1 MFHVKP
7 RHAEAA
13 SLHSAAM
20 DEAWARYDVVVIGGG
35 HAGCEAAAA
44 AARVGTR
51 TALVTHRRET
61 IGEMSCNPAI
71 GGLAKGHLV
80 REIDALD
87 GVMGRAIDRAGIQF
101 RLLNRSKGPA
111 VRGPRAQADRKL
123 YRQAMTALLA
133 EQPGLDIVEGAAE
146 DLAFDAHGALAG
158 LVLEDGRTIA
168 AGRVVITTGT
178 FLGGL
183 IHIGAEKIPAGRV
196 GEAPSHGLSRMLRGT
211 GFALGRLKTG
221 TPPRLDGKT
230 IDWAGLTVQQGDDPP
245 LPFSFLTERIATPQ
259 VVCHITETTPATHA
273 VIRDNLGLSPLYGGE
288 ITGIG
293 PRYCPSIEDKVVRF
307 GARDRHQIFLEP
319 EGLDDDTIYPNGV
332 STSLP
337 REIQA
342 AFIATIPGLERAVM
356 RRPGYAIEYDYVD
369 PRELLPS
376 LETRRVPGLYLAG
389 QINGTTGYEE
399 AAAQGIVAGINAA
412 RAASGAAPLL
422 LDRADAYIGVL
433 IDDLVTRGTSEPY
446 RMFTSRAEYRL
457 SLRADNADQRLTPI
471 GERFGAVATARLA
484 AFAAKQ
490 RALADARALAREL
503 TATPSALARHGLTV
517 NADGVSRSAA
527 ELLAHP
533 DIDVARLAAIW
544 PRLAGL
550 APAIAEQLEIDAR
563 YAGYLDRQERDI
575 AAFRRDE
582 ALLLP
587 ETVDYAAIG
596 GLSAEIRG
604 KLAAT
609 RPATLGAAARISG
622 VTPAALVA
630 LLRHVKRRPEAA

>member
-7 RHAEAA
+7 RHAVTL

-20 DEAWARYDVVVIGGG
+20 SEAWAKYDVVVVGGG

-44 AARVGTR
+44 AARVGAR
-51 TALVTHRRET
+51 TALVTHRRDT

-123 YRQAMTALLA
+123 YRLAMAELLA
-133 EQPGLDIVEGAAE
+133 EQPGLEIVEGAAE
-146 DLAFDAHGALAG
+146 DLAFDAHGAVSG

-196 GEAPSHGLSRMLRGT
+196 GEAPSHGLSRTLRRA

-230 IDWAGLTVQQGDDPP
+230 IDWAGLDVQQGDDPP
-245 LPFSFLTERIATPQ
+245 LPFSFLTERITTPQ
-259 VVCHITETTPATHA
+259 IACHITETTPATHA

-376 LETRRVPGLYLAG
+376 LETRRLPGLYLAG

-412 RAASGAAPLL
+412 RAAAGAAPLL
-422 LDRADAYIGVL
+422 FDRADAYIGVL

-457 SLRADNADQRLTPI
+457 SLRADNADQRLTSI
-471 GERFGAVATARLA
+471 GERVGAVGSVRAS

-490 RALADARALAREL
+490 RALDEARGLARAL
-503 TATPSALARHGLTV
+503 TATPSALARHGLTI
-517 NADGVSRSAA
+517 NADGVARSAA

-544 PRLAGL
+544 PQLGAL
-550 APAIAEQLEIDAR
+550 PAAVAEQLEIDAR

-587 ETVDYAAIG
+587 EALDYAAIG

-604 KLAAT
+604 KLAAA
-609 RPATLGAAARISG
+609 RPATLGAAGRISG